1 MQVEYLKTA
10 GGITQMSDL
19 NTLIGAHWQAKANLE
34 AAKKAEKDARDA
46 LSDFL
51 NKDEQSLKNHTLTL
65 SGGWKLKHEVARTLK
80 VNKSHEAYKSLPTI
94 LTPEQLD
101 ALVREKRTLEYNYSA
116 FVALPKEIIEQLTPF
131 ISVNEAVAIK
141 YDQPTDNR

>member
-1 MQVEYLKTA
+1 
-10 GGITQMSDL
+10 MSDL
-19 NTLIGAHWQAKANLE
+19 NTLISAHWQARANLE
-34 AAKKAEKDARDA
+34 AAKKAEKDTRDA

-94 LTPEQLD
+94 LTPEQLNS
-101 ALVREKRTLEYNYSA
+101 LVRKKEELVFNYSA
-116 FVALPKEIIEQLTPF
+116 FTSLPQEIIEQLTPF

>member
-1 MQVEYLKTA
+1 
-10 GGITQMSDL
+10 MSDL
-19 NTLIGAHWQAKANLE
+19 NTLISAHWQAKANLD
-34 AAKKAEKDARDA
+34 AAKQAEKDARDA

-94 LTPEQLD
+94 LTPEQLNS
-101 ALVREKRTLEYNYSA
+101 LVRKKEELVFNYSA
-116 FVALPKEIIEQLTPF
+116 FTSLPKEIIEQLTPF

>member
-1 MQVEYLKTA
+1 
-10 GGITQMSDL
+10 MSDL

-80 VNKSHEAYKSLPTI
+80 VNKSHEAYSSLPTL
-94 LTPEQLD
+94 LTTDQLN
-101 ALVREKRTLEYNYSA
+101 ALVREKKTLEYSYSA
-116 FVALPKEIIEQLTPF
+116 FMSLPQELIAELSQF

>member
-1 MQVEYLKTA
+1 
-10 GGITQMSDL
+10 MSDL
-19 NTLIGAHWQAKANLE
+19 NTLISAHWQAKANLE

-51 NKDEQSLKNHTLTL
+51 NKDDQSLKNHTLTL

-94 LTPEQLD
+94 LTPEQLNG
-101 ALVREKRTLEYNYSA
+101 LVRKKEELIFNYSA
-116 FVALPKEIIEQLTPF
+116 FMALPQEVIEQLTPF

>member
-1 MQVEYLKTA
+1 
-10 GGITQMSDL
+10 MSDL
-19 NTLIGAHWQAKANLE
+19 NTLISAHWQAKANLE
-34 AAKKAEKDARDA
+34 AAKKAEKDTRDA

-94 LTPEQLD
+94 LTPEQLNS
-101 ALVREKRTLEYNYSA
+101 LVRKKEELVFNYSA
-116 FVALPKEIIEQLTPF
+116 FTSLPQEIIEQLTPF

>member
-1 MQVEYLKTA
+1 
-10 GGITQMSDL
+10 MSDL
-19 NTLIGAHWQAKANLE
+19 NTLISAHWQAKANLE
-34 AAKKAEKDARDA
+34 AAKNAEKDARDA

-51 NKDEQSLKNHTLTL
+51 NKDEQSLKNHTMTL

-94 LTPEQLD
+94 LTPEQLNS
-101 ALVREKRTLEYNYSA
+101 LVRKKEELVFNYSA
-116 FVALPKEIIEQLTPF
+116 FMSLPQEIIEQLTPF

>member
-1 MQVEYLKTA
+1 
-10 GGITQMSDL
+10 MSDL
-19 NTLIGAHWQAKANLE
+19 NTLISAHWQAKANLE

-51 NKDEQSLKNHTLTL
+51 NKGEQSLKNHTMTL
-65 SGGWKLKHEVARTLK
+65 SGGWKLKHEVVRTLK

-94 LTPEQLD
+94 LTPEQLNS
-101 ALVREKRTLEYNYSA
+101 LVRKKEELAFNYSA

-131 ISVNEAVAIK
+131 ISVNEAGAIK

>member
-1 MQVEYLKTA
+1 
-10 GGITQMSDL
+10 MSDL
-19 NTLIGAHWQAKANLE
+19 NTLISAHWQAKANLE
-34 AAKKAEKDARDA
+34 AAKKAEKDTRDA

-80 VNKSHEAYKSLPTI
+80 VNKSHESYRCLPTI
-94 LTPEQLD
+94 LTPEQLNG
-101 ALVREKRTLEYNYSA
+101 LVRKKEELIFNYSA
-116 FVALPKEIIEQLTPF
+116 FMSLPQEVIEQLTPF

>member
-1 MQVEYLKTA
+1 
-10 GGITQMSDL
+10 MSDL
-19 NTLIGAHWQAKANLE
+19 NTLIGAHWQAKVNLE

-80 VNKSHEAYKSLPTI
+80 VNKSHEAYSSLPTL
-94 LTPEQLD
+94 LTTEQLN
-101 ALVREKRTLEYNYSA
+101 ALVREKKTLEYSYSA
-116 FVALPKEIIEQLTPF
+116 FMSLPQELIAELSQF

>member
-1 MQVEYLKTA
+1 
-10 GGITQMSDL
+10 MSDL
-19 NTLIGAHWQAKANLE
+19 NTLIGAHWQAKVNLE

-80 VNKSHEAYKSLPTI
+80 VNKSHEAYSSLPTL
-94 LTPEQLD
+94 LTTDQLN
-101 ALVREKRTLEYNYSA
+101 ALVREKKTLEYSYSA
-116 FVALPKEIIEQLTPF
+116 FMSLPQELIAELSQF

>member
-1 MQVEYLKTA
+1 
-10 GGITQMSDL
+10 MSDL
-19 NTLIGAHWQAKANLE
+19 NTLIGAHWQAKANLD

-80 VNKSHEAYKSLPTI
+80 VNKSHEAYSSLPTL
-94 LTPEQLD
+94 LTTDQLN
-101 ALVREKRTLEYNYSA
+101 ALVREKKTLEYSYSA
-116 FVALPKEIIEQLTPF
+116 FMSLPQELIAELSQF

>member
-1 MQVEYLKTA
+1 
-10 GGITQMSDL
+10 MSDL
-19 NTLIGAHWQAKANLE
+19 NTLISAHWQAKANLE

-80 VNKSHEAYKSLPTI
+80 VNKSHEAYSSLPTL
-94 LTPEQLD
+94 LTTDQLN
-101 ALVREKRTLEYNYSA
+101 ALVREKKTLEYSYSA
-116 FVALPKEIIEQLTPF
+116 FMSLPQELTAELSKF

>member
-1 MQVEYLKTA
+1 
-10 GGITQMSDL
+10 MSDL
-19 NTLIGAHWQAKANLE
+19 NTLIGAHWHAKVNLE

-51 NKDEQSLKNHTLTL
+51 NKDEQSLKNQTLKL
-65 SGGWKLKHEVARTLK
+65 SGGWKLKHEVTRTLK
-80 VNKSHEAYKSLPTI
+80 VNKSHEAYKNLPTL
-94 LTPEQLD
+94 LTTVQLNS
-101 ALVREKRTLEYNYSA
+101 LVRKKEELTFSYIA
-116 FVALPKEIIEQLTPF
+116 FMALPKELIEELSKF

>member
-1 MQVEYLKTA
+1 
-10 GGITQMSDL
+10 MSDL
-19 NTLIGAHWQAKANLE
+19 NTLISAHWQAKANLD
-34 AAKKAEKDARDA
+34 AAKKAEKDTRDA

-94 LTPEQLD
+94 LTPEQLNS
-101 ALVREKRTLEYNYSA
+101 LVRKKEELVFNYSA
-116 FVALPKEIIEQLTPF
+116 FTSLPQEIIEQLTPF